1 MYRQGK
7 DQPRTGVLYIVAAVA
22 AWLVVIWCQH
32 QQSRRLEASFTELT
46 SMSQLQLQRQAE
58 QARVS
63 TSSYGRRG
71 KEELFGTPSMACAA
85 VCHSHR
91 IHRAPAPP
99 PPPSFTPSFEVR
111 GSSTSD
117 VYESSSR
124 SRRAVC

>member
-1 MYRQGK
+1 MYRPGK

-63 TSSYGRRG
+63 TSSYGAERK
-71 KEELFGTPSMACAA
+71 KEGLFGTPSMAC
-85 VCHSHR
+85 VDVFHSHR
-91 IHRAPAPP
+91 IHRNPVPP
-99 PPPSFTPSFEVR
+99 PFFRSFF
-111 GSSTSD
+111 
-117 VYESSSR
+117 
-124 SRRAVC
+124 

>member
-99 PPPSFTPSFEVR
+99 PAAFFHSFFWGPRLLPV
-111 GSSTSD
+111 
-117 VYESSSR
+117 
-124 SRRAVC
+124 